1 MRYLK
6 VHLTDKEVIVD
17 EYNQKLLDD
26 FAFATKELHNH
37 GAETSQ
43 KPAHRYEILYGE
55 AYQRLVTAGLKP
67 QIRTKYRPK

>member
-1 MRYLK
+1 M
-6 VHLTDKEVIVD
+6 D

-26 FAFATKELHNH
+26 FASATKELHNH
-37 GAETSQ
+37 GAQ
-43 KPAHRYEILYGE
+43 DGKQFHKYEILYGE